1 MDLPHL
7 AEVVYKLVV
16 PFVGCMDV
24 VVEQPMDSMLGH
36 HMLAADLFVAH
47 NYLDT
52 DDDVAVVDQP
62 IDAIAIANS
71 MSAFVQLDL
80 VVAVFVLVLLAH
92 PYVVHELDELS
103 KIVVADFQ
111 PMFVAVA
118 AISFQNKSE
127 KNTRKKTYHIN
138 KLHIM
143 AIETLFPIKG
153 IEIYFDKHVKKA

>member
-7 AEVVYKLVV
+7 AEVVYKLVG

-24 VVEQPMDSMLGH
+24 AVEQPMDSMLGH
-36 HMLAADLFVAH
+36 HMLAADSFVAH
-47 NYLDT
+47 NYLDI
-52 DDDVAVVDQP
+52 DDDAAVVDHP

-92 PYVVHELDELS
+92 PYVVHGLDELS

-118 AISFQNKSE
+118 AISYQIKRKKIQE
-127 KNTRKKTYHIN
+127 KNIPHK
-138 KLHIM
+138 
-143 AIETLFPIKG
+143 
-153 IEIYFDKHVKKA
+153 